1 MVLQLSS
8 PPSCPSARRT
18 PTHLLSSATLPSSQ
32 GNASRPHSTAH
43 TQRTAQRP
51 RAATC
56 CGIYLP
62 STLNK
67 AASRTTIQ
75 VPLIVLYSHNTHPQ
89 APPPPLTMEVDD
101 ETSTHSDAE
110 IMKVEGH
117 NDDSDDA
124 SVYSSASDVQILTVA
139 AAGGTT
145 TTTAAA
151 AAVAAGAAAAGAAAA
166 VAAAAGGAA
175 AAAAGPAV
183 AAPAQVDESEGS
195 QVRPLFLSRGWI
207 ARYFDLLTPPSL
219 LRFLL
224 NIQVSEEQT
233 EVFSS
238 YKPTITIGQP
248 HPSPVIE
255 SGLLSSVPLPP
266 LAYDALALP
275 PDAISQG
282 KLSSLQFES
291 ILYAGQRH
299 RLVQH
304 GVRAGFFSGDSTG
317 TGKGRQ
323 IAGMILDNIA
333 RGRRKHMW
341 VSTSNDLKEETIRD
355 FADIGASGVLV
366 KDMSELDA
374 AVGPLGMSKEFVNAS
389 SGLVIFT
396 TYILIIGQTRLGKS
410 SEVKTDPSTKVKTD
424 PSTKVARVDQ
434 LIEFFGGD
442 AFDGIIAF
450 DECHKARGS
459 HVNPEQSSKASQ
471 AALELQRRLPLA
483 RIVYASAT
491 GVDLLEQMGF
501 AERLLLWGGGSPS
514 FKNFEAFTAKFLKKG
529 GNLGLL
535 ELLAIE
541 LKLSGCY
548 VARGK

>member
-1 MVLQLSS
+1 
-8 PPSCPSARRT
+8 
-18 PTHLLSSATLPSSQ
+18 
-32 GNASRPHSTAH
+32 
-43 TQRTAQRP
+43 
-51 RAATC
+51 
-56 CGIYLP
+56 
-62 STLNK
+62 
-67 AASRTTIQ
+67 
-75 VPLIVLYSHNTHPQ
+75 
-89 APPPPLTMEVDD
+89 MEVDD

-110 IMKVEGH
+110 VMEVDGF
-117 NDDSDDA
+117 NDDSNDG
-124 SVYSSASDVQILTVA
+124 SVYSSTSDVEILTTTSPATAA
-139 AAGGTT
+139 AAGGAP

-151 AAVAAGAAAAGAAAA
+151 AAVAAGATPAGAGAAAVAVAPGAAAAAAAGAAAT
-166 VAAAAGGAA
+166 G
-175 AAAAGPAV
+175 
-183 AAPAQVDESEGS
+183 PAQVDESEGT
-195 QVRPLFLSRGWI
+195 QVCLDGERAEWRMVEGRLRRGNRRSI
-207 ARYFDLLTPPSL
+207 KARYIILLTSLPSL
-219 LRFLL
+219 LPPPPPKQ
-224 NIQVSEEQT
+224 QVLEEQT

-238 YKPTITIGQP
+238 YKPKITIGQP

-282 KLSSLQFES
+282 KLSSLQLES

-299 RLVQH
+299 RLVQN
-304 GVRAGFFSGDSTG
+304 GVRAGFFLGDSTG

-323 IAGMILDNIA
+323 LAGMILDNIA

-341 VSTSNDLKEETIRD
+341 VSTSNDLKEEAIRD

-374 AVGPLGMSKEFVNAS
+374 AAGALGMSKEFVNAS

-396 TYILIIGQTRLGKS
+396 TYSTLIGHKRLGKKQLQGMANS
-410 SEVKTDPSTKVKTD
+410 SKGTKTD

-434 LIEFFGGD
+434 LVDFFGGE

-491 GVDLLEQMGF
+491 GVDSLEQMGF

-541 LKLSGCY
+541 LKQSGCY
-548 VARGK
+548 VARGRLGGREGADGMD